1 MNKTVKII
9 LGIAVSLALIYVLK
23 FFKDSNAKEVIDY
36 KIESPFYST
45 LDTKIV
51 ATGKLN
57 PEEEIEL
64 KPQISGIIDEIFVE
78 EGDLVRK
85 GDLIARIRVVP
96 NEQALV
102 SAKSRINSLKLS
114 FDNSQTVFNRNKTL
128 FDKGVISK
136 QDFENSELS
145 LNQSKE
151 NYEQAQDDYQIIK
164 QGSLSGGSSA
174 NTTIIAQIPGT
185 ILEIPV
191 REGDQVI
198 QSNNFNAG
206 TTIATVADMSQMI
219 FEGKVDESEV
229 GKLEEGKE
237 IIVVLGAI
245 NEKEFPAVL
254 TFVAPKG
261 IEQNGAVQ
269 FTIKADVDINS
280 STRIRAG
287 YSANAEIELESKD
300 SVLVIKE
307 ALLQFNRIT
316 EKPFVELLKENGR
329 FQTKNVE
336 IGLSDGI
343 NVEILEGIEEGD
355 EIKVWNK
362 ASEENNED
370 EEKMMNN
377 KTSNP
382 MKHIA
387 IALFLLGTLSSF
399 AQKKW
404 TLKECV
410 RSCYRKQYLC

>member
-9 LGIAVSLALIYVLK
+9 LGIAVLLALVYVLK
-23 FFKDSNAKEVIDY
+23 YFKDSNAKEVIDY
-36 KIESPFYST
+36 KTESPFYST

-64 KPQISGIIDEIFVE
+64 KPQISGIIDAIFVE

-114 FDNSQTVFNRNKTL
+114 FNNSQTVFNRNKTL

-174 NTTIIAQIPGT
+174 NTTIVAQISGT

-229 GKLEEGKE
+229 GKLEEGKD
-237 IIVVLGAI
+237 IVVILGAI

-269 FTIKADVDINS
+269 FTIKADVDIDS

-329 FQTKNVE
+329 FQTKNIE
-336 IGLSDGI
+336 IGISDGI
-343 NVEILEGIEEGD
+343 NVEIIEGIKEGD
-355 EIKVWNK
+355 EIKIWNK

-370 EEKMMNN
+370 EED
-377 KTSNP
+377 
-382 MKHIA
+382 
-387 IALFLLGTLSSF
+387 
-399 AQKKW
+399 
-404 TLKECV
+404 EDDE
-410 RSCYRKQYLC
+410 

>member
-9 LGIAVSLALIYVLK
+9 LGIAVLLALLYVLK
-23 FFKDSNAKEVIDY
+23 YFKDSNAKEVIDY
-36 KIESPFYST
+36 KTESPFYST

-64 KPQISGIIDEIFVE
+64 KPQISGIIDAIFVE

-114 FDNSQTVFNRNKTL
+114 FNNSQTVFNRNKTL

-174 NTTIIAQIPGT
+174 NTTIVAQISGT

-229 GKLEEGKE
+229 GKLEEGKD
-237 IIVVLGAI
+237 IVVILGAI

-269 FTIKADVDINS
+269 FTIKADVDIDS

-316 EKPFVELLKENGR
+316 EKPYVELLKENGR

-336 IGLSDGI
+336 IGISDGI
-343 NVEILEGIEEGD
+343 NVEIIDGIKEGD
-355 EIKVWNK
+355 KIKVWNK

-370 EEKMMNN
+370 EEDD
-377 KTSNP
+377 
-382 MKHIA
+382 
-387 IALFLLGTLSSF
+387 
-399 AQKKW
+399 
-404 TLKECV
+404 E
-410 RSCYRKQYLC
+410 

>member
-9 LGIAVSLALIYVLK
+9 LGIVLLILLVFVLK
-23 FFKDSNAKEVIDY
+23 YFKDSNAKEVVDY
-36 KIESPFYST
+36 KIELPFYST
-45 LDTKIV
+45 LDTKTV

-64 KPQISGIIDEIFVE
+64 KPQISGIVDQIFVE
-78 EGDLVRK
+78 EGDLVQK
-85 GDLIARIRVVP
+85 GDLIAKIRVVP
-96 NEQALV
+96 NEQALG
-102 SAKSRINSLKLS
+102 SAKSRINSARLS
-114 FDNSQTVFNRNKTL
+114 FENAQTLFNRNKAL
-128 FDKGVISK
+128 FEKGVISK

-151 NYEQAQDDYQIIK
+151 SYDQSKDDYQIIK

-174 NTTIIAQIPGT
+174 NTNIVAQIPGT
-185 ILEIPV
+185 VLEIPV

-206 TTIATVADMSQMI
+206 TTIATIADMSKMI

-229 GKLEEGKE
+229 GKLEEGKD
-237 IIVVLGAI
+237 IVVILGAI

-261 IEQNGAVQ
+261 VEENGAVQ
-269 FTIKADVDINS
+269 FTIKADVTIDS
-280 STRIRAG
+280 STKIRAG
-287 YSANAEIELESKD
+287 YSANAEIEIESKD

-316 EKPFVELLKENGR
+316 EKPFVELQKENGS
-329 FQTKNVE
+329 FKKKNIE

-343 NVEILEGIEEGD
+343 NVEIIDGVEEGD
-355 EIKVWNK
+355 KIKVWNK

-370 EEKMMNN
+370 EEDD
-377 KTSNP
+377 
-382 MKHIA
+382 
-387 IALFLLGTLSSF
+387 
-399 AQKKW
+399 
-404 TLKECV
+404 E
-410 RSCYRKQYLC
+410 

>member
-9 LGIAVSLALIYVLK
+9 LGIVLLILLVFVLK
-23 FFKDSNAKEVIDY
+23 YFKDSNAKEVVDY
-36 KIESPFYST
+36 KIELPFYST
-45 LDTKIV
+45 LDTKTV

-64 KPQISGIIDEIFVE
+64 KPQISGIVDQIFVE

-85 GDLIARIRVVP
+85 GDLIAKIRVVP
-96 NEQALV
+96 NEQALG
-102 SAKSRINSLKLS
+102 SAKSRINSTKLS
-114 FDNSQTVFNRNKTL
+114 FENAQTLFNRNKTL
-128 FDKGVISK
+128 FEKGVISK

-151 NYEQAQDDYQIIK
+151 NYDQSQDDFQIIK

-174 NTTIIAQIPGT
+174 NTNIVAQIPGT

-206 TTIATVADMSQMI
+206 TTIATIADMSKMI

-229 GKLEEGKE
+229 GKLEEGKD
-237 IIVVLGAI
+237 IKVILGAI

-261 IEQNGAVQ
+261 VEENGAVQ
-269 FTIKADVDINS
+269 FTIKADVTIEA
-280 STRIRAG
+280 STKIRAG
-287 YSANAEIELESKD
+287 YSANAEIEIESKD
-300 SVLVIKE
+300 SILVIKE

-316 EKPFVELLKENGR
+316 EKPFVELQNENGS
-329 FQTKNVE
+329 FSKKNIE

-343 NVEILEGIEEGD
+343 NVEILEGVEEGD

-362 ASEENNED
+362 ASEENNEED
-370 EEKMMNN
+370 EDEDD
-377 KTSNP
+377 
-382 MKHIA
+382 
-387 IALFLLGTLSSF
+387 
-399 AQKKW
+399 
-404 TLKECV
+404 E
-410 RSCYRKQYLC
+410 

>member
-9 LGIAVSLALIYVLK
+9 LGIVLLILLVFVLK
-23 FFKDSNAKEVIDY
+23 YFKDSNAKEVVDY
-36 KIESPFYST
+36 KTEMPFYST
-45 LDTKIV
+45 LDTKTV

-64 KPQISGIIDEIFVE
+64 KPQISGIVDQIFVE

-85 GDLIARIRVVP
+85 GDLIAKIRVVP
-96 NEQALV
+96 NEQALG
-102 SAKSRINSLKLS
+102 SAKSRINTARLS
-114 FDNSQTVFNRNKTL
+114 FENAQTLFNRNKTL
-128 FDKGVISK
+128 FEKGVISK

-151 NYEQAQDDYQIIK
+151 SYDQSKDDYQIIK

-174 NTTIIAQIPGT
+174 NTNIVAQIPGT
-185 ILEIPV
+185 VLEIPV

-206 TTIATVADMSQMI
+206 TTIATIADMSKMI

-229 GKLEEGKE
+229 GKLEEGKD
-237 IIVVLGAI
+237 IVVILGAI

-261 IEQNGAVQ
+261 VEENGAVQ
-269 FTIKADVDINS
+269 FTIKADVTIEA
-280 STRIRAG
+280 STKIRAG
-287 YSANAEIELESKD
+287 YSANAEIEIESKD

-316 EKPFVELLKENGR
+316 EKPFVELQKENGS
-329 FQTKNVE
+329 FTKKNIE

-343 NVEILEGIEEGD
+343 NVEILDGVEEGD
-355 EIKVWNK
+355 KIKVWNK

-370 EEKMMNN
+370 EEDD
-377 KTSNP
+377 
-382 MKHIA
+382 
-387 IALFLLGTLSSF
+387 
-399 AQKKW
+399 
-404 TLKECV
+404 E
-410 RSCYRKQYLC
+410 

>member
-9 LGIAVSLALIYVLK
+9 LGIVLLILLVFVLK
-23 FFKDSNAKEVIDY
+23 YFKDSNAKEVVDY
-36 KIESPFYST
+36 KTELPFYST
-45 LDTKIV
+45 LDTKTV

-64 KPQISGIIDEIFVE
+64 KPQISGIVDQIFVE

-85 GDLIARIRVVP
+85 GDLIAKIRVVP
-96 NEQALV
+96 NEQALG
-102 SAKSRINSLKLS
+102 SAKSRINSARLS
-114 FDNSQTVFNRNKTL
+114 FENAQTLFNRNKTL
-128 FDKGVISK
+128 FEKGVISK

-151 NYEQAQDDYQIIK
+151 NFDQSKDDYQIIK

-174 NTTIIAQIPGT
+174 NTNIVAQIPGT
-185 ILEIPV
+185 VLEIPV

-206 TTIATVADMSQMI
+206 TTIATIADMSKMI

-229 GKLEEGKE
+229 GKLEEGKD
-237 IIVVLGAI
+237 IVVILGAI
-245 NEKEFPAVL
+245 NEKEFPAIL

-261 IEQNGAVQ
+261 VEENGAVQ
-269 FTIKADVDINS
+269 FTIKADVTIDS
-280 STRIRAG
+280 STKIRAG
-287 YSANAEIELESKD
+287 YSANAEIEIESKD
-300 SVLVIKE
+300 SILVIKE

-316 EKPFVELLKENGR
+316 EKPFVELLKENGS
-329 FQTKNVE
+329 FKKKNIQ

-343 NVEILEGIEEGD
+343 NVEILDGIEEGD

-370 EEKMMNN
+370 EEDD
-377 KTSNP
+377 
-382 MKHIA
+382 
-387 IALFLLGTLSSF
+387 
-399 AQKKW
+399 
-404 TLKECV
+404 E
-410 RSCYRKQYLC
+410 